1 MTFMQYIVLLLLGC
15 DSPLLKDLYDHV
27 APKVADKWKDIGVQL
42 LDPTLIND
50 RVLDVI
56 EADHPHSVEKCC
68 KRVFEKWLST
78 KEDASWNQLIEA
90 IKIVELKSLASQL
103 KNSLIGNVYIC
114 IYNLTISTKNILA
127 VKKLRPRP
135 EKGCY

>member
-1 MTFMQYIVLLLLGC
+1 MLGC
-15 DSPLLKDLYDHV
+15 DSPSLKDLYEHV
-27 APKVADKWKDIGVQL
+27 VPKVADKWRDIGVQL

-78 KEDASWNQLIEA
+78 KEDASWNRLIEA
-90 IKIVELKSLASQL
+90 ITIVGLKSLSSLL
-103 KNSLIGNVYIC
+103 KKSLEGNAC
-114 IYNLTISTKNILA
+114 IYITTYMYIHLSYQGIEI
-127 VKKLRPRP
+127 
-135 EKGCY
+135 